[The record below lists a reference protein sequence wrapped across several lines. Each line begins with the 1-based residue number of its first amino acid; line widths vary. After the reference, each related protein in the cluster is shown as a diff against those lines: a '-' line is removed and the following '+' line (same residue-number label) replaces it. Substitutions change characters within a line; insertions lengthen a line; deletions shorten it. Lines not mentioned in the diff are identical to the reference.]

1 VLSLSLGCGYA
12 IRTRA
17 ATAERGRKG
26 RMNKL
31 GAGPDGSSPQAPSAG
46 DPTSELLKTSHTIAV
61 VGLSSRRHRPSYGV
75 AEYLQSVGYRVIP
88 VNPAE
93 TQVLGEKCYA
103 RLEDVPD
110 TVDIVDVFR
119 RSEFV
124 PEIVDSAIRIRARGV
139 WMQEGVMHPEAA
151 ERARRAGL
159 VVIMNACI
167 LKEHIKRFRLH

>member
-1 VLSLSLGCGYA
+1 
-12 IRTRA
+12 
-17 ATAERGRKG
+17 
-26 RMNKL
+26 MNKL
-31 GAGPDGSSPQAPSAG
+31 GGEPNSVPIQASMTSAG
-46 DPTSELLKTSHTIAV
+46 DPASELLKTSHTIAV

-93 TQVLGEKCYA
+93 TEVLGQKSYA
-103 RLEDVPD
+103 RLEDIPD
-110 TVDIVDVFR
+110 RVDIVDVFR

-124 PEIVDSAIRIRARGV
+124 PDIVESAICIGARGV

-159 VVIMNACI
+159 FVVMNSCI
-167 LKEHIKRFRLH
+167 LKEHIKRFRLHREETPR